1 MCSGIFY
8 FKYYSSYGFI
18 AKTPICSNINDIE
31 RPLGLLFLKDRKVCI
46 TLWVYIY
53 LTHLITTME
62 KRDYPLEKTRNFGI
76 VAHVDAGKTTTTE
89 RILYYTGRSHKI
101 GEVHDGA
108 ATMDWMAQEQER
120 GITITSAATTCFW
133 TPTYEQSTDLSKK
146 MRFNIIDTPGHV
158 DFTAEVERSLK
169 VLDGAVVVFDGNAGV
184 EPQSETVWRQADK
197 YEVPRMCFINK
208 LDKIGADFDRA
219 FSSIVN
225 RLTSNAVMAQ
235 LPIGVESDLSGVID
249 LLKMKAYKFEGNMG
263 NEIIEFD
270 IPADYMDRAIE
281 KRNIFVEK
289 IIENNDEM
297 MNRYFEGQELGVQ
310 ELKLELRKQTIAN
323 NIVPVFGGSAF
334 KNIGVQLMLDAVVD
348 FMPAPVDI
356 KPVQG
361 VDPKTEA
368 VIERK
373 PSDSEPF
380 AALAF
385 KLAVDPF
392 VGQSTFFRVYSGTLE
407 AGSYVLNSRTGD
419 KERIGRILRMHAN
432 EREDVKKVF
441 AGEIAAAVGLKDV
454 RTSDTLCAVDAPIIL
469 DEIIFPEPVVALKI
483 EPKTKADQEKM
494 GIALSRL
501 SSEDPTFKVSTDP
514 ETLDTVI
521 AGMGELHLDI
531 LVDRMKR
538 EFGVEANVGKPQVA
552 YRETINGTASA
563 EEKYIKQ
570 SGGRGQYGHVK
581 INIKPMEPMKD
592 GVELPKN
599 VTRDEDGFEF
609 VNSIKGGV
617 IPNEYIPACK
627 KGFKEAMARGTVA
640 GFQMNNISV
649 ELYDGTYHDVDS
661 SEIAFKIAASKA
673 FQDAAKKANP
683 VLLEPMMK
691 VEVVVPEEYIGDVTG
706 DLSSK
711 RGLVEGVDDRGF
723 VQAISATVPL
733 SEMFGYINN
742 LRSMTSGRGNF
753 TMEFSRYDVVPK
765 NVADEIVKART

>member
-1 MCSGIFY
+1 
-8 FKYYSSYGFI
+8 
-18 AKTPICSNINDIE
+18 
-31 RPLGLLFLKDRKVCI
+31 
-46 TLWVYIY
+46 
-53 LTHLITTME
+53 ME
-62 KRDYPLEKTRNFGI
+62 RDYPLEKTRNFGI

-108 ATMDWMAQEQER
+108 ATMDWMEQEQER

-133 TPTYEQSTDLSKK
+133 TPTYEGVNPDRKH
-146 MRFNIIDTPGHV
+146 RFNIIDTPGHV

-208 LDKIGADFDRA
+208 LDKTGADFDRA
-219 FSSIVN
+219 FNSITD
-225 RLTSNAVMAQ
+225 RLTKNAVMAQ
-235 LPIGVESDLSGVID
+235 IPMGVESDISGMID
-249 LLKMKAYKFEGNMG
+249 LLTMKAFKFEGDMG
-263 NEIIEFD
+263 NKIVEFEIPEEYL
-270 IPADYMDRAIE
+270 AKATE
-281 KRNIFVEK
+281 KRNAFVEK
-289 IIENNDEM
+289 IVENNAELMDK
-297 MNRYFEGQELGVQ
+297 YFEGEEISLD
-310 ELKLELRKQTIAN
+310 ELKLELRKQVIAN
-323 NIVPVFGGSAF
+323 NIVPVLGGTAF
-334 KNIGVQLMLDAVVD
+334 KNIGVQLMLDAVID
-348 FMPAPVDI
+348 YMPAPIDI

-361 VDPKTEA
+361 TDPKTEE
-368 VIERK
+368 VIERG
-373 PSDSEPF
+373 PSDDEPF

-392 VGQSTFFRVYSGTLE
+392 VGQITFFRVYSGTLE
-407 AGSYVLNSRTGD
+407 AGSYVLNTRTGN
-419 KERIGRILRMHAN
+419 KERIGRILRMHSN
-432 EREDVKKVF
+432 DREDVKKVY

-454 RTSDTLCAVDAPIIL
+454 RTSDTLSDLDNPIIL
-469 DEIIFPEPVVALKI
+469 DEIVFPEPVVSLKI

-538 EFGVEANVGKPQVA
+538 EFGVEANVGRPQVA
-552 YRETINGTASA
+552 YRETIQGSAEA

-581 INIKPMEPMKD
+581 IRIKPLVELEE
-592 GVELPKN
+592 GEELPKN
-599 VTRDEDGFEF
+599 TTRDEDGYEF

-617 IPNEYIPACK
+617 IPQEYIPACK
-627 KGFKEAMARGTVA
+627 KGFKEAMERGTVA
-640 GFQMNNISV
+640 GYQMNNISV

-661 SEIAFKIAASKA
+661 SEIAFKIASSKA
-673 FQDAAKKANP
+673 FQDAAKMAQP

-723 VQAISATVPL
+723 VQAIAAVVPL
-733 SEMFGYINN
+733 SEMFGYIGN

-753 TMEFSRYDVVPK
+753 TMEFLRYDVVPK
-765 NVADEIVKART
+765 GVADEIVKART